1 MLRLSIRRLLYA
13 VPILLGVTVI
23 VFLLVNVL
31 PGDPAAA
38 ILGDNA
44 TPAARVQVARMLGLN
59 QPLPLRYLHWLGQIL
74 GGNLGYSP
82 YRERTVASLLEQ
94 AVGNTAALA
103 AASAV
108 FGLAGGVLLGYLAG
122 RRPGGLIDR
131 AISVVSLSGLSI
143 PSFFLAI
150 VMLMLF
156 SVNLRWFPSSGTGM
170 DVGFVPFFPHVFLPM
185 VAGSLTTQAIT
196 ARVARA
202 SIMEAERSDYVQTLR
217 AKGLG
222 ERKIAGH
229 ILKNAISPVLT
240 TAGLQIGYLL
250 GGSVLIE
257 TIFDW
262 PGIGMLVYNAI
273 STRDLIVVQG
283 ATLVIALTFVLVN
296 LLVDLLQATIDPRL
310 RRAIH

>member
-1 MLRLSIRRLLYA
+1 MLRITIRRFLYA
-13 VPILLGVTVI
+13 LPILLGVTVI

-31 PGDPAAA
+31 PGDPTAA

-44 TPAARVQVARMLGLN
+44 TPSARAQIAQVLGLN
-59 QPLPLRYLHWLGQIL
+59 QPLPVRYVHWLGQIVT
-74 GGNLGYSP
+74 GNLGYSP

-108 FGLAGGVLLGYLAG
+108 FGLVGGVLLGYIAG

-131 AISVVSLSGLSI
+131 GISAISLSGLSI

-156 SVNLRWFPSSGTGM
+156 SVNLRWFPSAGTGI
-170 DVGFVPFFPHVFLPM
+170 DIGFVAFFPHVVLPM

-217 AKGLG
+217 AKGLP

-262 PGIGMLVYNAI
+262 PGIGMLVYDAI
-273 STRDLIVVQG
+273 TTRDLIVVQG

-296 LLVDLLQATIDPRL
+296 LIVDLLQATIDPRL